1 MVNAISNRSD
11 ESPSMIPHAARLLVT
26 GSSTFFSGR
35 LIHDLGRCGA
45 TVTAADSLRFSAGK
59 ASRYTSRRV
68 LMPAVGADPGRYLET
83 LIKELKQVPYDLLL
97 PTFEEAL
104 LLSEYQSDLL
114 PYVRLFLPNF
124 EMMYRLHHKPSL
136 HEFCLAHELPTPP
149 TVVSDRIE
157 QLIAAAHRMRF
168 PVVLK
173 LPGGNNSVGRTFCNN
188 ESELMSTWNQLAE
201 TQRRVGGEL
210 PFVQKKIRGNLICTL
225 CFCSQGT
232 KLAEVVYR
240 TLRMFPQAG
249 GTTVHRQSIVHDEI
263 SRIADR
269 VVAATRWSGFL
280 GFDFLVDEDSGIPYL
295 IDANVRAN
303 PAINLGFSADLD
315 WTRMILDLAQDRI
328 PEIQTAK
335 PGINVHTL
343 LMDFVWLL
351 EGLLPRAGGL
361 RLFPQRCR
369 DFISPPWHVHSR
381 GDMLATGEWAP
392 VAILGAQTVYSGLK
406 SLVTGRQPGQIL
418 LEHANYDAVAAER
431 YRQTRRPVLPERI
444 AA

>member
-1 MVNAISNRSD
+1 ML
-11 ESPSMIPHAARLLVT
+11 PHAARILVT

-59 ASRYTSRRV
+59 ATRYTARRV
-68 LMPAVGADPGRYLET
+68 RTPAVAADPGRYLET
-83 LIKELKQVPYDLLL
+83 LVKELKQRPYDLLL
-97 PTFEEAL
+97 PMFEESL

-114 PYVRLFLPNF
+114 PHVRLFLPKF
-124 EMMYRLHHKPSL
+124 DAMYRLHHKPSL
-136 HEFCLAHELPTPP
+136 HAFCLNHNLPTPP
-149 TVVSDRIE
+149 TIVSDRME
-157 QLIAAAHRMRF
+157 QLVSGAHRLGF
-168 PVVLK
+168 PVVVK

-188 ESELMSTWNQLAE
+188 ESELMSTWNQLADE
-201 TQRRVGGEL
+201 QRRVGGEL

-225 CFCSQGT
+225 CFCAEGK

-249 GTTVHRQSIVHDEI
+249 GTTVHRQSIIHEEI

-280 GFDFLVDEDSGIPYL
+280 GFDFLVDETSGIPYL

-315 WTRMILDLAQDRI
+315 WSRMIIDLARDRI

-335 PGINVHTL
+335 PDINVHTL
-343 LMDFVWLL
+343 LMDCAWLL

-361 RLFPQRCR
+361 RLFPKRCR
-369 DFISPPWHVHSR
+369 EFISPPWHVHSR

-392 VAILGAQTVYSGLK
+392 VAILGAQTIYSALK
-406 SLVTGRQPGQIL
+406 SLVTGRQPGEIL
-418 LEHANYDAVAAER
+418 LDHANYNAVTAEQ
-431 YRQTRRPVLPERI
+431 YRQTRRPILPERI